1 MSSSQIQSKDNYKK
15 MYEKISEK
23 INTIRYWAPHYHVQ
37 SSLVPQNRQEA
48 YQMSDRIIRDLHKRF
63 KDVDTAGEIPYFS
76 LEYIPD
82 ADIFLMEESDKEVP
96 SMKIHYCLIE
106 GGKKHPEQSKVIKDL
121 VFIGNND
128 DERINLVSLPDIPSM
143 ACRLIQKGARSPIWF
158 LCAEEIGERLYVKT
172 DTEKVIGYVCPMLE
186 RFRTSEITPLDRFYI
201 WISKQK
207 KYEFRIQR
215 AYYES

>member
-1 MSSSQIQSKDNYKK
+1 MSNRQIRNKDNYKK
-15 MYEKISEK
+15 LYEKISEK
-23 INTIRYWAPHYHVQ
+23 INTIRYWAPHYLVY

-48 YQMSDRIIRDLHKRF
+48 YDASDRIIRELHKTF

-76 LEYIPD
+76 LEHIPESD
-82 ADIFLMEESDKEVP
+82 LFVMEESDKEVP
-96 SMKIHYCLIE
+96 NMKIYYRLIE
-106 GGKKHPEQSKVIKDL
+106 DGRRHEEQSKVIKEL

-128 DERINLVSLPDIPSM
+128 DERINLVSLPEIPSM

-172 DTEKVIGYVCPMLE
+172 NTEKVIGYISPMLE

-201 WISKQK
+201 WINKRKQ
-207 KYEFRIQR
+207 YEFRIQR